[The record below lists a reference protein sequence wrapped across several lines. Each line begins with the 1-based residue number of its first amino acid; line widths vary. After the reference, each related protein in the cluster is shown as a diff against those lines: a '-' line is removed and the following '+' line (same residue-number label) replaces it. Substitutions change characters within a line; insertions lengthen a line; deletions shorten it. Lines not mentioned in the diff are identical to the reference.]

1 MIRVPANSVPGE
13 SPLLGF
19 QFLLCPQMG
28 DRVRRKREGGEGEE
42 EEGEVVREM
51 EVELDIF
58 GFFS

>member
-1 MIRVPANSVPGE
+1 MPANSVPAE

-19 QFLLCPQMG
+19 QFFLCPHMG
-28 DRVRRKREGGEGEE
+28 DRVRRKSEEGEGEE
-42 EEGEVVREM
+42 GEGEVVREM